1 MHRNSQE
8 NTCMV
13 SFFSFYNIQIELLC
27 FTVHYCFMWIS
38 NPFMFGL
45 WIERCDCILW
55 YGNGLI
61 SYFTFVESLSFS
73 DHTPVYSIFMAEV
86 EIVHQRK
93 RDMGYFS
100 SRIEVEKLL
109 PHSES

>member
-45 WIERCDCILW
+45 WIERCDCILC
-55 YGNGLI
+55 
-61 SYFTFVESLSFS
+61 
-73 DHTPVYSIFMAEV
+73 IFMAEV

>member
-1 MHRNSQE
+1 MEFLEFLHTRFKNSYASKFRGE
-8 NTCMV
+8 H
-13 SFFSFYNIQIELLC
+13 LH
-27 FTVHYCFMWIS
+27 VHYCFMWIS

-55 YGNGLI
+55 YGDGLI

-93 RDMGYFS
+93 RNMGYFS
-100 SRIEVEKLL
+100 SRIEVEELL